1 MVQLG
6 CCCILNLGSHIVCQR
21 MIASQT
27 TYKAT
32 VQDGTVRLLL
42 YLQPWFTYS
51 PLENKSYQLA
61 RPHIKQR
68 CRMVQLGCCCIL
80 YLGSHIVCQ
89 RMIASQ
95 TTYKAT
101 VQDGTV
107 RLLLHHLGSHIVCW
121 GTSQTTCLSVCSP
134 LILYPHMKVQVLYIT
149 IYYIQVNIS

>member
-51 PLENKSYQLA
+51 PLENESYQLA

-80 YLGSHIVCQ
+80 YLGSHIVCL

-107 RLLLHHLGSHIVCW
+107 RLLLHPLPWFTYSLLGNQLDHMFICMQSFDIKS
-121 GTSQTTCLSVCSP
+121 TYESPSP
-134 LILYPHMKVQVLYIT
+134 LYNNLLYT
-149 IYYIQVNIS
+149 S